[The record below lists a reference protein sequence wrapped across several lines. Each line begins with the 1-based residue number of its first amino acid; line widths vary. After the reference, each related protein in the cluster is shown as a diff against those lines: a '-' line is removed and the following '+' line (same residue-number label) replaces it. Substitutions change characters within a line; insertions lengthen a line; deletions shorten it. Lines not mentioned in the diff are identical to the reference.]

1 MSRTEIYGLGLAVHE
16 SCRLMDDHPRLL
28 EDFLDLTLNLVAE
41 YDREGDGV
49 PQHLRDCAVYG
60 LLSGEP
66 KFRDIFRSMLLF
78 GENNNETR
86 VAVRE
91 MKHEMSRKLRVLLRF
106 DWKMLSRQYFLS
118 VILDELLRSVQAER
132 GSGDGDSAALRI
144 RVAEELNEDDSN
156 KISKGER
163 SILLLKQ
170 ARTLLSQSMTDE
182 SVVPALRRMIYASP
196 KLCHCIFSEL
206 FPVVWSNLP
215 RCDREA
221 LSDDLVAFLSKSWH
235 DNQPRGFLNVAK
247 SVFSALPEDVL
258 LNLPIDLIAHLGRH
272 HNCWFV
278 SINALESILSQERE
292 LRGVSIETL
301 LQDEKNVFEV
311 DTKRRVLEVVR
322 HLESL
327 YEDLNMKDLAFAV
340 RRSYAQSK
348 TSKIGLT
355 METYGFVQ
363 EAHEVYSAAIQ
374 DASSLSLENNDTVEE
389 ERVLWEK
396 RWVTCSKQLLR
407 WETLSQFAKSTQS
420 LRVVSSNR
428 PTPTLDDT
436 HTGTQDDQLR
446 LDCALKLGHWT
457 DVNILKG
464 LVADESTPRN
474 RLGVLCASVLGSNS
488 SALSHVVDSN
498 MHLSNEALIREWQS
512 LPLEIS
518 EAHVPL
524 LHTCQRLV
532 EVREALKIVRKIAQS
547 KKISSVPDLKSVLST
562 WRERLPNKF
571 DDTTAWSDIMKWR
584 DHTFKYITKSFT
596 PEDALRHQLHDAPW
610 TVIKLAHIA
619 RRHGLQRVSLTVL
632 NRLSSYRQMDI
643 QDAFEKLREQILIC
657 LANAKKPLEI
667 KSGIRFIN
675 DTNLE
680 YFQSNLIGRSKK
692 ISQKAEFFRL
702 KSKFLV
708 ALGENDLANEN
719 FSKCM
724 RICDNFSKGWY
735 TWACFL
741 DKQYEK
747 TGDIKVAAQAVC
759 GFLQAVNHNT
769 EGARLSLAR
778 VIWLMSNDDENGTIR
793 ETFQNYGDRMPLW
806 IWCVWI
812 PQLLTALIRDEASK
826 VRSILLHISTVY
838 PQALYYTLRAF
849 LLEKRELPLSS
860 PKDEETKEEENTK
873 IDQDSGDED
882 VSTKRSTDETG
893 IMPSVAMSILR
904 MQGLFRGY
912 MFRKS
917 VRENAAAL
925 LIQSAWR
932 GHRARIALHMMID
945 HMTNLLLS
953 KGMDVLKEV
962 SEIDNEKKVRE
973 DLV

>member
-1 MSRTEIYGLGLAVHE
+1 M
-16 SCRLMDDHPRLL
+16 
-28 EDFLDLTLNLVAE
+28 
-41 YDREGDGV
+41 
-49 PQHLRDCAVYG
+49 
-60 LLSGEP
+60 
-66 KFRDIFRSMLLF
+66 
-78 GENNNETR
+78 
-86 VAVRE
+86 
-91 MKHEMSRKLRVLLRF
+91 
-106 DWKMLSRQYFLS
+106 
-118 VILDELLRSVQAER
+118 
-132 GSGDGDSAALRI
+132 
-144 RVAEELNEDDSN
+144 
-156 KISKGER
+156 
-163 SILLLKQ
+163 
-170 ARTLLSQSMTDE
+170 
-182 SVVPALRRMIYASP
+182 
-196 KLCHCIFSEL
+196 
-206 FPVVWSNLP
+206 
-215 RCDREA
+215 
-221 LSDDLVAFLSKSWH
+221 
-235 DNQPRGFLNVAK
+235 
-247 SVFSALPEDVL
+247 
-258 LNLPIDLIAHLGRH
+258 
-272 HNCWFV
+272 
-278 SINALESILSQERE
+278 
-292 LRGVSIETL
+292 
-301 LQDEKNVFEV
+301 
-311 DTKRRVLEVVR
+311 
-322 HLESL
+322 
-327 YEDLNMKDLAFAV
+327 
-340 RRSYAQSK
+340 
-348 TSKIGLT
+348 
-355 METYGFVQ
+355 
-363 EAHEVYSAAIQ
+363 
-374 DASSLSLENNDTVEE
+374 
-389 ERVLWEK
+389 
-396 RWVTCSKQLLR
+396 
-407 WETLSQFAKSTQS
+407 
-420 LRVVSSNR
+420 
-428 PTPTLDDT
+428 
-436 HTGTQDDQLR
+436 
-446 LDCALKLGHWT
+446 
-457 DVNILKG
+457 NILKG

-524 LHTCQRLV
+524 LHNCQRLV

-547 KKISSVPDLKSVLST
+547 KKVSSVPDLKSVLST

-571 DDTTAWSDIMKWR
+571 DDTTAWSDIMRWR
-584 DHTFKYITKSFT
+584 DHTFKYITRSFT

-657 LANAKKPLEI
+657 FANAKKPLEI

-708 ALGENDLANEN
+708 ALGETDSANEN

-860 PKDEETKEEENTK
+860 PKDEETKEEDNTK
-873 IDQDSGDED
+873 KRKKKRLDSVKYAEDLMARLRSYHPALASEIERMLEEIIVKFKPAPQEELESAVHALLSKCFQLPMSTNSIPESLQNTLRRVCVKFFSEETSKKSERHRLFVAEYKVPFERDLFPVNNDRFPKTLDE
-882 VSTKRSTDETG
+882 VVKKLNTWKNILTRRVQSEPK
-893 IMPSVAMSILR
+893 SVAMGLCSQYLEEYRSNVVEIPGLYNTSSDSEPRPKLHPRLQSFSQRVDIIHSHGYSSRRLTAIGSNGKRYHFLVQFAVPSLTRQDERMVQLR
-904 MQGLFRGY
+904 
-912 MFRKS
+912 
-917 VRENAAAL
+917 V
-925 LIQSAWR
+925 
-932 GHRARIALHMMID
+932 IANRLMNRSSG
-945 HMTNLLLS
+945 T
-953 KGMDVLKEV
+953 
-962 SEIDNEKKVRE
+962 
-973 DLV
+973 